1 MPRMRNP
8 LVVTTVFSI
17 GLIMTGCEQQASRA
31 ADHDAKTVS
40 EAKSPAKPA
49 RKQVANIVF
58 IGQKQA
64 CMCTRNRIKAS
75 WNALQAA
82 NASSPQVP
90 VERIDWDVQ
99 EKAAEKYIN
108 MKAMMVVPGI
118 YFLDAKGTLIEML
131 QGEVTED
138 KIAKL
143 LH

>member
-1 MPRMRNP
+1 MPRMRIS

-17 GLIMTGCEQQASRA
+17 GLIMAGCEQQASRA

-49 RKQVANIVF
+49 RKKVANIVF

-64 CMCTRNRIKAS
+64 CRCTRNRIKAS

-82 NASSPQVP
+82 NAYSPQVP

-99 EKAAEKYIN
+99 EKAVEKYMN

-118 YFLDAKGTLIEML
+118 YFLDAKGALIEML

-138 KIAKL
+138 KIAEL